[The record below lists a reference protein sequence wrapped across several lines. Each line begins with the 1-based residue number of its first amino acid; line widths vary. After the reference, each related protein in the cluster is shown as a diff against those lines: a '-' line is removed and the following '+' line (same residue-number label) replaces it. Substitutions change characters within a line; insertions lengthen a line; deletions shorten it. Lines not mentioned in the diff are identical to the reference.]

1 MPGPRYTG
9 WAHVH
14 VRGGEPAAG
23 APYLPFAR
31 KLLGFVQQQAK
42 AGGLSTYALE
52 RVLDDGARV
61 RAELIAG
68 IPRVTITPPQR
79 GVGRPP
85 VDVVGDFVVW
95 PRTLAYPDGV
105 DTGDDAMP
113 QFVLRQDREQRW
125 TVYAADRELPGNAT
139 AYYGGRF
146 LNGLRRAGNV
156 DWVGPDGER
165 VSWYGPASR
174 AWLDAHVQPRRQYG
188 RFVFMLGEP
197 LLDIEQY
204 ALDTPEHATPHV
216 YVLGAALK
224 RIDAVW
230 WLYTVQM
237 DLPEIATNLTPI
249 PDGASRYTPPYPQMS
264 AQAHFFRYRLR
275 RETDAAGVDRFR
287 VVAGS
292 REALG
297 WIGDLR
303 AEPWAFD
310 SACTEATCTTVV
322 QAWIARVTHAV
333 LPPST
338 WDEEDDTSAFPD
350 VLPQA
355 AQNRYR
361 VGILPDGSVALVGL
375 DTLSL
380 TPGGAGAAAATDYRA
395 GKRETA
401 AADTRV
407 ELKMRMDATF
417 GIHAELGALSLPLAV
432 GREVDVDG
440 APHVEATRRWI
451 LHANLR
457 DELLV
462 VLRRDFLVPAG
473 LALRDDESAN
483 RIDGVVLEVWHRA
496 RRIHEARFPAD
507 SEGPWFPRRI
517 DLPADIYGTTFSA
530 GTPIAPGWLV
540 AGATFVKMDT
550 YSPLDSGWKLH
561 AHYMG
566 CNISFAWLGYP
577 SDHYFGTLDAPV
589 PNPAPRPPTPIG
601 DYSKVAFSGDRAD
614 FDGHYSVLGA
624 AATEQAV
631 AVSCTVPSEDGNT
644 SAHFITGGTL
654 PALTGI
660 GGAGERYHPIWLLGT
675 PPSRLSP

>member
-1 MPGPRYTG
+1 MPGPRDHD

-14 VRGGEPAAG
+14 VEGDPDAA

-31 KLLGFVQQQAK
+31 KLLGFVKQE
-42 AGGLSTYALE
+42 AGRNGLLTYRMARQLE
-52 RVLDDGARV
+52 DGAV
-61 RAELIAG
+61 VVAEIRGG
-68 IPRVTITPPQR
+68 IPRMTIAPAPR
-79 GVGRPP
+79 GASRPP
-85 VDVVGDFVVW
+85 MDVVGDFVVW

-105 DTGDDAMP
+105 DTGEDAMP
-113 QFVLRQDREQRW
+113 QFLLRQDREQRW
-125 TVYAADRELPGNAT
+125 TVYAADRTLPGNAT
-139 AYYGGRF
+139 ASYGGRF

-237 DLPEIATNLTPI
+237 DLPEIATDLTPI
-249 PDGASRYTPPYPQMS
+249 PDGAGRYTPPYPQMA

-322 QAWIARVTHAV
+322 QAWAARVTHAV
-333 LPPST
+333 LPPGT

-361 VGILPDGSVALVGL
+361 VGILADGSVALVGL

-432 GREVDVDG
+432 GREVDVG
-440 APHVEATRRWI
+440 GVTHVETTRRWI

-462 VLRRDFLVPAG
+462 VLRQDFLVPTG
-473 LALRDDESAN
+473 GTVLRNDESAN
-483 RIDGVVLEVWHRA
+483 RIDGVMLEVWHRA
-496 RRIHEARFPAD
+496 RRIHEARFD
-507 SEGPWFPRRI
+507 RVGPRFQLRI

-540 AGATFVKMDT
+540 SGATFVKMDT
-550 YSPLDSGWKLH
+550 ITPIGGGWQIWP
-561 AHYMG
+561 HYMG
-566 CNISFAWLGYP
+566 CNITFAWLGYP
-577 SDHYFGTLDAPV
+577 SDHYFGTNDPPV
-589 PNPAPRPPTPIG
+589 SNPAPRPPTPIG
-601 DYSKVAFSGDRAD
+601 NYSKVAFSGDRAD

-624 AATEQAV
+624 AAAEQAV

-675 PPSRLSP
+675 PPGRLT